1 SGKLKT
7 LNMEIKI
14 ETKFNLEENVFFI
27 EENKIKHAY
36 IKEIN
41 ITSRIVRSSFYGFGV
56 GNKILYTLK
65 ESGYIKTKYITKV
78 ESELFATKEELI
90 EHIKNI

>member
-1 SGKLKT
+1 
-7 LNMEIKI
+7 MEIKI

-41 ITSRIVRSSFYGFGV
+41 ITSRVYREAFYGFAV
-56 GNKILYTLK
+56 GHYILYTLK
-65 ESGYIKTKYITKV
+65 ESGYINIKYIKKA
-78 ESELFATKEELI
+78 ESELFATKEELL
-90 EHIKNI
+90 KTL

>member
-1 SGKLKT
+1 
-7 LNMEIKI
+7 MDIKI
-14 ETKFNLEENVFFI
+14 ESKFNLEENVFFI
-27 EENKIKHAY
+27 EENRIRHAY

-41 ITSRIVRSSFYGFGV
+41 ITSRIIRDPFYSVKVRYQ
-56 GNKILYTLK
+56 ILYTLK
-65 ESGYIKTKYITKV
+65 GSCYINCKYITKV

>member
-1 SGKLKT
+1 
-7 LNMEIKI
+7 MEIKI
-14 ETKFNLEENVFFI
+14 EPKFNLEENVFFI

-41 ITSRIVRSSFYGFGV
+41 ITSRIIRDPFYGVGV
-56 GNKILYTLK
+56 RHKILYTLK
-65 ESGYIKTKYITKV
+65 SFYINNKDITKV

-90 EHIKNI
+90 KNL